1 MNDGIIPRLVGLLK
15 SNHDEV
21 RRNACFAVSVLC
33 AEQNIAI
40 EILRN
45 GYKRCYFLLLIFRI
59 FNSQSIGSCT

>member
-1 MNDGIIPRLVGLLK
+1 MNEGIIPRLVSLLK

-33 AEQNIAI
+33 IEQAIAI

-45 GYKRCYFLLLIFRI
+45 GY
-59 FNSQSIGSCT
+59 

>member
-1 MNDGIIPRLVGLLK
+1 LNEGVIPRLVNLLK

-33 AEQNIAI
+33 TEQTVAI

-45 GYKRCYFLLLIFRI
+45 GYTQFR
-59 FNSQSIGSCT
+59 SID

>member
-1 MNDGIIPRLVGLLK
+1 MNEGIIPRLVSLLK

-33 AEQNIAI
+33 IEQAIAI

-45 GYKRCYFLLLIFRI
+45 GYKQKQFLVIY
-59 FNSQSIGSCT
+59 